1 MAAHE
6 CPLVAQA
13 LSDIPCTEGKAD
25 EYECSNVDLLS
36 FVPLKD
42 LGSNGVGNDIWGWTD
57 PETDREYALV
67 GCSDGTSFV
76 DITEPTDPK
85 VIGFLPT
92 HTVSSNWRDIKV
104 LPVNQ

>member
-1 MAAHE
+1 MTIVMRLKTEDYEKCSAAHE

-13 LSDIPCTEGKAD
+13 LSNVSCTDGKAD

-57 PETDREYALV
+57 PETGREYALMGCAV
-67 GCSDGTSFV
+67 GHH
-76 DITEPTDPK
+76 
-85 VIGFLPT
+85 L
-92 HTVSSNWRDIKV
+92 WM
-104 LPVNQ
+104 